1 MKVSTEKTEG
11 RQVVLEI
18 GAEAEEVERSLDGA
32 YKRLVQRA
40 QVPGFRKGKAPRDML
55 ERYIGRGALLE
66 EALERL
72 VPQLLN
78 QAINEQGLEP
88 IAQPEIEITQIEPLT
103 FKATVPL
110 SPTVELGDYRNI
122 SIEQEPVSVS
132 DEDVDHVIQ
141 QLRAQQGTWVPVERP
156 VQFGDMVTIN
166 VTGNADGKD
175 ILDKKDLQIQV
186 HQGIPFPVPGFSEQL
201 EGMVKGQD
209 KEFTIALP
217 DENAAGE
224 LAGKDCI
231 FKVNVGEIKEQ
242 HLPELDDE
250 FAKSLGQGFET
261 ADALREDIA
270 SHLQDMAQQ
279 NARRSYEDKAIDA
292 LIESSTIEFPAVIAE
307 KEIDR
312 LISGQESELQARKLS
327 LEDYLRSQ
335 NKSREELR
343 EELKPIAIKNIS
355 GSLALGKLAEAEK
368 IEVSAAELDEE
379 IEIMATNAGEQGE
392 NMRQLFQSP
401 GTRKSLENVIITRKT
416 VQRLVQIAS
425 GEAEAQPAE
434 AEPQAEQVQPQSNEA
449 QPDPDQDQPEAAGDE
464 SKSGTPDTD

>member
-1 MKVSTEKTEG
+1 MKVTTEKTEN

-18 GAEAEEVERSLDGA
+18 GAEPEEVERSLDGA

-40 QVPGFRKGKAPRDML
+40 HIPGFRKGKAPRDML
-55 ERYIGRGALLE
+55 ERHIGRGALLE

-110 SPTVELGDYRNI
+110 SPTIELGDYKSI
-122 SIEQEPVSVS
+122 SIPQDPASAT
-132 DEDVDHVIQ
+132 DADVDRVIQ
-141 QLRAQQGTWVPVERP
+141 QLRAQHGTWVPVERS
-156 VQFGDMVTIN
+156 VQFDDLVTIS
-166 VTGNADGKD
+166 VTGNADDKD

-186 HQGIPFPVPGFSEQL
+186 LKGMPIPVPGFSEEL

-217 DENAAGE
+217 DEKAAGE
-224 LAGKDCI
+224 LAGKDCV
-231 FKVNVGEIKEQ
+231 FKVNVSEIKEQ

-250 FAKSLGQGFET
+250 FVKSLGQGFET
-261 ADALREDIA
+261 ADALREDIS
-270 SHLQDMAQQ
+270 SHLQAMAQQ
-279 NARRSYEDKAIDA
+279 SAQRSYENKAIDA
-292 LIESSTIEFPAVIAE
+292 LIEASTIEFPAVIAE
-307 KEIDR
+307 KEIER
-312 LISGQESELQARKLS
+312 LIAAQQSELQASKIS
-327 LEDYLRSQ
+327 LEDYLRRQ
-335 NKSREELR
+335 NKSIEELR
-343 EELKPIAIKNIS
+343 EELRPMANRNIS
-355 GSLALGKLAEAEK
+355 GSLALGRLAEEEK
-368 IEVSAAELDEE
+368 IEVAAAEIDEE

-392 NMRQLFQSP
+392 NMRNLFQSP

-425 GEAEAQPAE
+425 GEAETQAAE
-434 AEPQAEQVQPQSNEA
+434 AEPQAEPTQPASSET
-449 QPDPDQDQPEAAGDE
+449 QPEAAADE
-464 SKSGTPDTD
+464 PEAGEPDTK

>member
-1 MKVSTEKTEG
+1 MKVSTENTEN

-18 GAEAEEVERSLDGA
+18 GAEPEEVERSLDGA

-55 ERYIGRGALLE
+55 ERHIGRGALLE

-88 IAQPEIEITQIEPLT
+88 IAQPEVEITQVEPLT
-103 FKATVPL
+103 FKATIPL
-110 SPTVELGDYRNI
+110 SPTIELGDYRNI
-122 SIEQEPVSVS
+122 SIEKEPVSVT
-132 DEDVDHVIQ
+132 DEDIDRVIQ
-141 QLRAQQGTWVPVERP
+141 QLRAQQGTWVPVDRP
-156 VQFGDMVTIN
+156 VQFGDLVTIN
-166 VTGNADGKD
+166 VTGNADGKE
-175 ILDKKDLQIQV
+175 ILNRNDLQVQV
-186 HQGIPFPVPGFSEQL
+186 FQGVPIPVPGFSEEL

-217 DENAAGE
+217 DESAAGE
-224 LAGKDCI
+224 LAGKDCD
-231 FKVNVGEIKEQ
+231 FKVNVSEIKEQ

-261 ADALREDIA
+261 ADALREDVTT
-270 SHLQDMAQQ
+270 HLQAMAEQS
-279 NARRSYEDKAIDA
+279 ASRSYENKAIDA
-292 LIESSTIEFPAVIAE
+292 LIEASTVEFPTVIAE

-312 LISGQESELQARKLS
+312 LISAQEGELQASKIS

-343 EELKPIAIKNIS
+343 DELRPIATKNIS
-355 GSLALGKLAEAEK
+355 GSLALGRLAEAEK
-368 IEVSAAELDEE
+368 IEVAAAEIDEE
-379 IEIMATNAGEQGE
+379 IEIMVQNAGEQGE

-401 GTRKSLENVIITRKT
+401 GTRKSLENVIVTRKT

-434 AEPQAEQVQPQSNEA
+434 AEPQAEQAQPEPSEA
-449 QPDPDQDQPEAAGDE
+449 QPQAADDE
-464 SKSGTPDTD
+464 SKAAEPDTE

>member
-1 MKVSTEKTEG
+1 MKVSTEKTEN

-18 GAEAEEVERSLDGA
+18 GAEPEEVERSLDGA

-55 ERYIGRGALLE
+55 ERHVGRGALLE

-88 IAQPEIEITQIEPLT
+88 IAQPEVEITQVEPLT
-103 FKATVPL
+103 FKATIPL

-122 SIEQEPVSVS
+122 SIDQEPVSVT
-132 DEDVDHVIQ
+132 DEDIDRVIQ

-156 VQFGDMVTIN
+156 VQFGDLVTIN
-166 VTGNADGKD
+166 VTGNADGKE
-175 ILDKKDLQIQV
+175 ILNRNDLQFQV
-186 HQGIPFPVPGFSEQL
+186 FQGVPIPVPGFSEEL

-217 DENAAGE
+217 VEKAAGE
-224 LAGKDCI
+224 LAGKDCD
-231 FKVNVGEIKEQ
+231 FKVNVSEIKEQ
-242 HLPELDDE
+242 YLPELDDE
-250 FAKSLGQGFET
+250 FVKGLGQGFET
-261 ADALREDIA
+261 VDALREDVTT
-270 SHLQDMAQQ
+270 HLQAMAEQS
-279 NARRSYEDKAIDA
+279 ARRSYENKAIDA
-292 LIESSTIEFPAVIAE
+292 LIESSTVEFPAVIAE

-312 LISGQESELQARKLS
+312 LIAAQEGELQASKIS

-343 EELKPIAIKNIS
+343 EELRPIATKNIS
-355 GSLALGKLAEAEK
+355 GSLALGKLAEVEK
-368 IEVSAAELDEE
+368 IEVSTEEIDEE
-379 IEIMATNAGEQGE
+379 IEIMAQNAGEQGE

-434 AEPQAEQVQPQSNEA
+434 AETTQPEA
-449 QPDPDQDQPEAAGDE
+449 SEEQPEAADDE
-464 SKSGTPDTD
+464 SKAAEPDTE

>member
-1 MKVSTEKTEG
+1 MKVSTEKTEN

-18 GAEAEEVERSLDGA
+18 GAEPEEVERSLDGA
-32 YKRLVQRA
+32 FKRLAQRA

-55 ERYIGRGALLE
+55 ERHIGRGALLE

-88 IAQPEIEITQIEPLT
+88 IAQPEVEITQIEPLI

-110 SPTVELGDYRNI
+110 SPTVELGDYKNI
-122 SIEQEPVSVS
+122 SIDREPVSVT
-132 DEDVDHVIQ
+132 DEDIDRVIQ
-141 QLRAQQGTWVPVERP
+141 QLRAQQGTWMPAERP
-156 VQFGDMVTIN
+156 VQFGDLVTIN
-166 VTGNADGKD
+166 VIGNADGKE
-175 ILDKKDLQIQV
+175 ILNRNDLQYQV
-186 HQGIPFPVPGFSEQL
+186 FQGVPIPVPGFSEQL
-201 EGMVKGQD
+201 EGMAKGQD

-217 DENAAGE
+217 DEKAAGE
-224 LAGKDCI
+224 LAGKDCT
-231 FKVNVGEIKEQ
+231 FKVSVSEIKEQ

-261 ADALREDIA
+261 ADALREDVA
-270 SHLQDMAQQ
+270 THLQAMAEQS
-279 NARRSYEDKAIDA
+279 ARRSYENKAIDA
-292 LIESSTIEFPAVIAE
+292 LIEASAVEFPAVIAE
-307 KEIDR
+307 REIDR
-312 LISGQESELQARKLS
+312 LIGAQESELQASKIS

-343 EELKPIAIKNIS
+343 EQLRPIATKNIA

-368 IEVSAAELDEE
+368 IEVSAAEIDEE
-379 IEIMATNAGEQGE
+379 IEIMSTNAGEQGE

-434 AEPQAEQVQPQSNEA
+434 AEHHAEPAQTASSEA
-449 QPDPDQDQPEAAGDE
+449 QPEAANDE
-464 SKSGTPDTD
+464 SEASDTDTE

>member
-1 MKVSTEKTEG
+1 LKVSTENTDN

-18 GAEAEEVERSLDGA
+18 GAEPEEVERSLDGA

-55 ERYIGRGALLE
+55 ERHIGRGALLE

-88 IAQPEIEITQIEPLT
+88 IAQPEVEITQVEPLT
-103 FKATVPL
+103 FKATIPL
-110 SPTVELGDYRNI
+110 SPTVELGDYTKI
-122 SIEQEPVSVS
+122 SIDREPVSVT
-132 DEDVDHVIQ
+132 DEDIDRVIQ
-141 QLRAQQGTWVPVERP
+141 QLRAQQGTWVPVDRP
-156 VQFGDMVTIN
+156 VQFSDLVTIN
-166 VTGNADGKD
+166 VTGNADGKE
-175 ILDKKDLQIQV
+175 ILNRNDLQFQV
-186 HQGIPFPVPGFSEQL
+186 FQGVPVPVPGFSEEL

-217 DENAAGE
+217 DEEAAGE
-224 LAGKDCI
+224 LAGKDCD
-231 FKVNVGEIKEQ
+231 FKVNVSEIKEQ

-261 ADALREDIA
+261 ADALREDVTN
-270 SHLQDMAQQ
+270 HLQAMAEQS
-279 NARRSYEDKAIDA
+279 ARRSYENKAIDA
-292 LIESSTIEFPAVIAE
+292 LIEASTVEFPAVIAE

-312 LISGQESELQARKLS
+312 LISAQEGELQASKIS

-335 NKSREELR
+335 NKSQEELR
-343 EELKPIAIKNIS
+343 EELRPIAAKNIS

-368 IEVSAAELDEE
+368 IEVSAEEIDEE
-379 IEIMATNAGEQGE
+379 IEIMAQNAGEQGE
-392 NMRQLFQSP
+392 KMRQLFQSP
-401 GTRKSLENVIITRKT
+401 GTRKSLENVIVTRKT

-425 GEAEAQPAE
+425 GEAEAQPDE
-434 AEPQAEQVQPQSNEA
+434 AGPQAEQA
-449 QPDPDQDQPEAAGDE
+449 QPEASEEQPQAADDE
-464 SKSGTPDTD
+464 SKAAEPDTE